1 MYNELLKEWQSWVGL
16 VFTDAKDARWNM
28 AGWKIRYQRKL
39 EDS

>member
-1 MYNELLKEWQSWVGL
+1 MYNELLKERQSWVGL
-16 VFTDAKDARWNM
+16 VFTDAKDAWNM